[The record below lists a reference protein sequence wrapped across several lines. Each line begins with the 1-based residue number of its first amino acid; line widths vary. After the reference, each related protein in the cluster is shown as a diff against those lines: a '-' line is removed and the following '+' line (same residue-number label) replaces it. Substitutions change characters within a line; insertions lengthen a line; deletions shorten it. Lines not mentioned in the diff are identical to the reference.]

1 MVQKN
6 KKPRHKLLAK
16 QSKTFNPAQ
25 ATKSCDNNRKEKPT
39 PMGNRVSGLKRKIKK
54 RKEKESL

>member
-1 MVQKN
+1 MGENVDQ
-6 KKPRHKLLAK
+6 PHKLYK
-16 QSKTFNPAQ
+16 WSKTFNPAQ

-54 RKEKESL
+54 RKEK